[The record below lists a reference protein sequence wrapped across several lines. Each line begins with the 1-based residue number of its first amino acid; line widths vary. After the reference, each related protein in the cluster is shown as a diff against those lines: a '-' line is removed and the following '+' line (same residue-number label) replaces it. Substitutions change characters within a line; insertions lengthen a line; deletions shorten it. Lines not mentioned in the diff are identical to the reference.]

1 MPLVEAAVE
10 TLHSALA
17 AERAGAGRLELC
29 ASLSDGGTT
38 PSAGL
43 IAAVAE
49 RVRIPVFVLIRP
61 RGGGFVYSDDE
72 VGVMLRDIKLAS
84 NRGVDGVVVGV
95 LTPDNR
101 PDVAHTR
108 ALIDAADGLPVTF
121 HRAFDL
127 TRSLPEALEHLIEA
141 GVSRIL
147 TSGGEATALAGA
159 DVIAALVDQARDRI
173 VVMPGG
179 GIREHNVREL
189 IARTH
194 VSEVHTGL
202 SSLVRTQMSLQKPD
216 VRLRK
221 PSPDDEGAWE
231 ELEEAGMRRLVEIV
245 QSEDR

>member
-17 AERAGAGRLELC
+17 AERAGAGRIELC

-72 VGVMLRDIKLAS
+72 IGVMLRDIKLGS
-84 NRGVDGVVVGV
+84 TLGIDGIVIGV
-95 LTPDNR
+95 LTPENLV
-101 PDVAHTR
+101 DVGHAR
-108 ALIDAADGLPVTF
+108 ALIEAAEGLPVTF
-121 HRAFDL
+121 HRAFDF
-127 TRSLPEALEHLIEA
+127 TRNLPEALEHLIDA

-147 TSGGEATALAGA
+147 TSGGEATALDGA
-159 DVIAALVDQARDRI
+159 SVISALVVRAADRI
-173 VVMPGG
+173 TVMAGG
-179 GIREHNVREL
+179 GIRENNVREL
-189 IARTH
+189 IARTR
-194 VSEVHTGL
+194 VCEVHTGL

-221 PSPDDEGAWE
+221 PSPGDEAAWE
-231 ELEEAGMRRLVEIV
+231 EVEEGGLRRLVDVV
-245 QSEDR
+245 QSEHQ